1 MSYVPQKGI
10 VPPRNSAICQ
20 FVLDRIEY
28 GDLDICETMFPHLL
42 GDACR
47 TLLGENWRQMITF
60 DGEGGTG

>member
-1 MSYVPQKGI
+1 MSYVSQKGN
-10 VPPRNSAICQ
+10 VSPRNGAICQ

-28 GDLDICETMFPHLL
+28 GDLDICETMFPRLL

-47 TLLGENWRQMITF
+47 TLLGENWRQMVTF